1 MTETE
6 NDTILVST
14 ALAPAGKTRGGAG
27 RIKELKVEE
36 LAASINRFL
45 SQMEAALA
53 HTPQSVGDFQFDE
66 FEVYADISA
75 KGQLML
81 LGTGA
86 EAGATGGLR
95 FVFRK
100 KPDQGSDD

>member
-1 MTETE
+1 MTETA

-14 ALAPAGKTRGGAG
+14 ALAPSARTRRGAG
-27 RIKELKVEE
+27 GITELKVEE
-36 LAASINRFL
+36 LATSINRFL

-53 HTPQSVGDFQFDE
+53 HTPQFVGDFQFDE
-66 FEVYADISA
+66 FEIYADISA

-100 KPDQGSDD
+100 RPDQGAGN